1 MGKKF
6 AEYSKLDLSEVN
18 GKVLKKWDENQVFAK
33 SMTEREGC
41 PSFVFFEGPPSAN
54 GMPGIHHVM
63 ARTIKDIFCRY
74 KTMKGYQ
81 VKRKAGWDTHGLPV
95 ELSVEKALGIRQTK
109 KGGQC
114 RPPFNIQFQQLI
126 KNLHEVSTKTQV
138 SGMCFVH
145 VDTFAPL
152 L

>member
-54 GMPGIHHVM
+54 GMP
-63 ARTIKDIFCRY
+63 
-74 KTMKGYQ
+74 
-81 VKRKAGWDTHGLPV
+81 
-95 ELSVEKALGIRQTK
+95 
-109 KGGQC
+109 
-114 RPPFNIQFQQLI
+114 
-126 KNLHEVSTKTQV
+126 
-138 SGMCFVH
+138 
-145 VDTFAPL
+145 
-152 L
+152 